1 MRILEE
7 LPFGEGHGRVLRIG
21 GADLC
26 DLLGISPAML
36 SELKKRGIAIH
47 YGKDA
52 YDLAETVRAYVT
64 HLRGTASGRGG
75 EEHVTSLTAER
86 SRLAK
91 EQADAMAI
99 KNAKL
104 RGELVEAEQVERA
117 WSDTLRQVRARLMA
131 IPSRLRADLPQID
144 QTAVTA
150 FDRALRDTLTEV
162 GNADD

>member
-7 LPFGEGHGRVLRIG
+7 LPLGEGQAKVHRIG

-36 SELKKRGIAIH
+36 SELKKRGIAVH

-52 YDLAETVRAYVT
+52 YDLAQTVNAYVA

-91 EQADAMAI
+91 EQADAVAL
-99 KNAKL
+99 KNQKL
-104 RGELVEAEQVERA
+104 RAELVEARDVERA
-117 WSDTLRQVRARLMA
+117 WSDILRQLRARLMA
-131 IPSRLRADLPQID
+131 IPARIRADLPQIE
-144 QTAVTA
+144 ASAINA
-150 FDRALRDTLTEV
+150 FDRALRDSLTEL
-162 GNADD
+162 GHADD